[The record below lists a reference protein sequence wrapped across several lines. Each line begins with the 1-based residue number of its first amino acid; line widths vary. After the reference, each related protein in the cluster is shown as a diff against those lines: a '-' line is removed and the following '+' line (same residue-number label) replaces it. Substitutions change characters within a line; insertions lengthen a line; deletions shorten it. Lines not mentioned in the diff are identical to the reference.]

1 MERNVGNELGTD
13 AREGAMK
20 TEAIYLDNSATTSPL
35 PEVVDAVAATL
46 RDHYG
51 NPSSLHGLG
60 LDAQKVVE
68 SAREDV
74 ARLLG
79 VKAKEIVFTSGGT
92 ESINSALWGT
102 AMAHRGRGRHIVTT
116 AIEHPAVLETC
127 RALQQQGFEVTF
139 VAPDPNGVV
148 PLQRIQEAVRDD
160 TILVSVM
167 HVNNETGA
175 VQPVEALGRWLADKP
190 KIVFH
195 VDAVQSFG
203 KMDIPL
209 EGVDLISVS
218 SHKIHGP
225 KGVGALFVREG
236 LKWSPLLR
244 GGGQEA
250 GRRSGTEPVPAIAG
264 FAAACRWWIRRRAEA
279 RERVQALRDVFF
291 RRLQEKVKG
300 YRVNSPEGGAPHIVN
315 LSFPGLKG
323 EVLVHAL
330 EARGVYVSTAS
341 ACSSRKQV
349 HSHVLRAMGVPDEA
363 AEGSIRFSF
372 SPLNEVSEIEKAVDM
387 LAQVVDEL
395 RLVMRR

>member
-1 MERNVGNELGTD
+1 
-13 AREGAMK
+13 
-20 TEAIYLDNSATTSPL
+20 
-35 PEVVDAVAATL
+35 
-46 RDHYG
+46 
-51 NPSSLHGLG
+51 
-60 LDAQKVVE
+60 
-68 SAREDV
+68 V

-79 VKAKEIVFTSGGT
+79 VKGKEIVFTSGGT

-148 PLQRIQEAVRDD
+148 PLRRIQEAVRDD

-175 VQPVEALGRWLADKP
+175 VQPVEALGQWLADKP

-209 EGVDLISVS
+209 KGVDLISVS

-225 KGVGALFVREG
+225 KGVGALFVRAG
-236 LKWSPLLR
+236 LKWSPLLL

-264 FAAACRWWIRRRAEA
+264 FAAACRWWLRRRPEV
-279 RERVQALRDVFF
+279 RERIQILRDVFF
-291 RRLQEKVKG
+291 RRLQEKLKG
-300 YRVNSPEGGAPHIVN
+300 YRVNSPEGGAPYIVN

-341 ACSSRKQV
+341 ACSSRKQTY
-349 HSHVLRAMGVPDEA
+349 SHVLKAMGVPEEA
-363 AEGSIRFSF
+363 AEGSLRFSF
-372 SPLNEVSEIEKAVDM
+372 SPLNEVFEIEKAVDV